1 MENLKLDIIRRVMM
15 VETKEEL
22 QIINDHV
29 RDAICREGDL
39 QDKEQEEFEKWKKNK
54 SNERG
59 EKR

>member
-29 RDAICREGDL
+29 LDAICREGDL

>member
-54 SNERG
+54 SNDW
-59 EKR
+59 

>member
-1 MENLKLDIIRRVMM
+1 MKNLKLDIIRRVMM

-29 RDAICREGDL
+29 RDAISRECEL

-54 SNERG
+54 SND
-59 EKR
+59 

>member
-39 QDKEQEEFEKWKKNK
+39 QDREQEVFEKWKKNK